1 MATKLGK
8 TGPRRTHGGVKKTF
22 KFKKKKGKVVSVTM
36 EKSCRRHL
44 LMQKSVRQKKMGNAP
59 IQLAKGDAKTVKSM
73 IA

>member
-1 MATKLGK
+1 MATKLGR
-8 TGPRRTHGGVKKTF
+8 TGKRRTHGGVKKTF
-22 KFKKKKGKVVSVTM
+22 KFKKRKGKITSVTM

-44 LMQKSVRQKKMGNAP
+44 LMQKSDRQKKMGNAP